1 MRALGG
7 RASHPLQRHMLASV
21 DRMQRNPDA
30 ASDPE
35 SAFPLLTRR
44 DALRRGLLLG
54 FGMATVV
61 AVSGCAG
68 GGDDEDDEDD

>member
-1 MRALGG
+1 
-7 RASHPLQRHMLASV
+7 
-21 DRMQRNPDA
+21 MQRNPDA

-35 SAFPLLTRR
+35 SDIPLLTRR

-54 FGMATVV
+54 FGVATV
-61 AVSGCAG
+61 AAASGCAG

>member
-1 MRALGG
+1 
-7 RASHPLQRHMLASV
+7 
-21 DRMQRNPDA
+21 MQRNPDA

-35 SAFPLLTRR
+35 SAIPLLTRR
-44 DALRRGLLLG
+44 DALRRSLLLG

-68 GGDDEDDEDD
+68 GGDDEEDEDD